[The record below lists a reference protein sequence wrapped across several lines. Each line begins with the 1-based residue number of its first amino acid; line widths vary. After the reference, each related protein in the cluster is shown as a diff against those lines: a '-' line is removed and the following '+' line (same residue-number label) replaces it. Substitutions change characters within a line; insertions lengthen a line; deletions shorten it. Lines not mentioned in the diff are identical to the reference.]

1 MRWSGSWSVILDHWD
16 HSSSKDLINRC
27 PIPLMH
33 NDPSDLG
40 SQILIQITFK
50 WMYHKR
56 RWRVRELMS
65 QVSLISK
72 VTRPQFISGSVA
84 APEIPG
90 GSKTPERA
98 TRIYYLFTH
107 SHSLTYVESP
117 ACSTNTV
124 MIKFR
129 SLLSISAPLRM
140 RPYSIKILQRHQ
152 SRYQRRFIFVYLMP
166 HWKKQRSS
174 SEFLN
179 YYVHLSA

>member
-1 MRWSGSWSVILDHWD
+1 MISGQDHWD
-16 HSSSKDLINRC
+16 HSSSKELINRC

-40 SQILIQITFK
+40 SRILIQITFK
-50 WMYHKR
+50 RMYHKR
-56 RWRVRELMS
+56 RWRVREFVS

-72 VTRPQFISGSVA
+72 VTCPQSISGSVA
-84 APEIPG
+84 APKIPG

-98 TRIYYLFTH
+98 ARIYYLFTH

-140 RPYSIKILQRHQ
+140 CFFFINKRPYSNKRPIQISAPIPLKYYSAIRAG
-152 SRYQRRFIFVYLMP
+152 INGG
-166 HWKKQRSS
+166 SS
-174 SEFLN
+174 S
-179 YYVHLSA
+179 YT

>member
-1 MRWSGSWSVILDHWD
+1 MILDHWD

-40 SQILIQITFK
+40 SLILIQITFK
-50 WMYHKR
+50 RMYHKR

-140 RPYSIKILQRHQ
+140 RFFLLISVPIQISAPIPFKYYSAIRAGINGG
-152 SRYQRRFIFVYLMP
+152 
-166 HWKKQRSS
+166 SS
-174 SEFLN
+174 S
-179 YYVHLSA
+179 YT